1 MLLQP
6 HPRHVNL
13 VSRNIHFSSF
23 LLFVAAGSQVRGKR
37 ALASP
42 GDPADTETMPTAGP
56 AWSSSPASRSHRVL
70 PSTPVPGSPGQPSSS
85 HHAPS
90 TQTGV
95 SSATLRSGDATGSS
109 ASPSLTA
116 LPASENTS
124 RGELCWPTVP
134 CCISK
139 ISLEARDLLPPR
151 SLPRHYLSSPPW
163 CGAGYVPENLSD
175 AQAVPMITNICLLQ
189 E

>member
-6 HPRHVNL
+6 HLRHLNL
-13 VSRNIHFSSF
+13 ASRNILFSSF
-23 LLFVAAGSQVRGKR
+23 LLFAAAGSLVRGKR

-42 GDPADTETMPTAGP
+42 GDPADTETMLTAGP
-56 AWSSSPASRSHRVL
+56 AWSSSPASWAHRVL
-70 PSTPVPGSPGQPSSS
+70 PSTPVPGSPAQPSSS
-85 HHAPS
+85 HPSLS
-90 TQTGV
+90 TQPGV
-95 SSATLRSGDATGSS
+95 SSATLHSEDATGNS
-109 ASPSLTA
+109 ASPALTA

-124 RGELCWPTVP
+124 RGELCWPTVL

-151 SLPRHYLSSPPW
+151 SLPRCYLSS
-163 CGAGYVPENLSD
+163 AGYVPEKLSD
-175 AQAVPMITNICLLQ
+175 AQAMPMFTNICLLQ